1 MNQAQKI
8 FTEYRK
14 KTGLTQLEMAKAFDI
29 SQPTVSQIEKGVLTP
44 NASIILNILNK
55 AKKVKAA

>member
-8 FTEYRK
+8 FIDYRK
-14 KTGLTQLEMAKAFDI
+14 RTGLTQLEMSKAFNI

-44 NASIILNILNK
+44 SADIILNIL
-55 AKKVKAA
+55 KKQKKIR